1 MSSLWSW
8 IGGPYIR
15 GVIHEAF
22 TELTFYCD
30 MKRFRKNV
38 KKVLLSHKE
47 RKRWK
52 KRETLGVGSSEELG
66 MGHED
71 CQSEN
76 QVSDLWDHVES
87 SIVLTISIDTLHT
100 SSIVP
105 TFVPNTRPGDATR
118 DGLERSEDD
127 GDQQND
133 GRGGHYETKA
143 AELRISSAMIS
154 RESTTG
160 TTEHHEKNST
170 ND

>member
-1 MSSLWSW
+1 
-8 IGGPYIR
+8 
-15 GVIHEAF
+15 
-22 TELTFYCD
+22 
-30 MKRFRKNV
+30 
-38 KKVLLSHKE
+38 
-47 RKRWK
+47 
-52 KRETLGVGSSEELG
+52 

-76 QVSDLWDHVES
+76 QVSDLWDHAES
-87 SIVLTISIDTLHT
+87 SIAQVLVVAAAHRKTPCCRALVIQFVRAFSRLTPTVESLGSRRLCAGLAGIPKGFICGISQSSVAFTRLVTLQGW
-100 SSIVP
+100 
-105 TFVPNTRPGDATR
+105 GDATR
-118 DGLERSEDD
+118 DGVEQSEDD

-133 GRGGHYETKA
+133 GRGGHYEAKA